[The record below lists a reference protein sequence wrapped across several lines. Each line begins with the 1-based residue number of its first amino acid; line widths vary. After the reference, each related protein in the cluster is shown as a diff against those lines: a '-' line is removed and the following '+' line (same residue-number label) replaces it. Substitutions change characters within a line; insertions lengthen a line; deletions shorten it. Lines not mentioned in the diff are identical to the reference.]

1 MDRRRLESLASIE
14 ILDGRLTYETG
25 LGWFTRSWRDEDNR
39 TLEHENLMPFIWF
52 RHKGFERLPGF
63 FDELSLGY
71 ELTFF
76 RARGD
81 LTLAAEELKTS
92 AVEHRANLRYEFAL
106 KDDATLGL
114 LVSADIDSLVRGS
127 GGLFEGGHGW
137 FKVSF

>member
-52 RHKGFERLPGF
+52 RHKGFERLPGL